1 MEEPE
6 AIDPTVEPS
15 DTGCAE
21 CLASDGWWF
30 HLRRCARCGHVGC
43 CDQSPSQHAT
53 RHAMAGKHPVIQT
66 FEPDEDWFYD
76 YRTDQY
82 GEGPELAPPQHHPV
96 DQPVRHGHRPRVRPI
111 DELYVDGTIYV
122 GGSPEAAWVRAR

>member
-1 MEEPE
+1 VVVPP
-6 AIDPTVEPS
+6 A
-15 DTGCAE
+15 A
-21 CLASDGWWF
+21 
-30 HLRRCARCGHVGC
+30 LRALWARRLLRPIAVAARHSPRHGRQAPGHP
-43 CDQSPSQHAT
+43 DLRA
-53 RHAMAGKHPVIQT
+53 
-66 FEPDEDWFYD
+66 DEDWFYD

>member
-53 RHAMAGKHPVIQT
+53 RHAMI
-66 FEPDEDWFYD
+66 D
-76 YRTDQY
+76 RLI
-82 GEGPELAPPQHHPV
+82 GPPV
-96 DQPVRHGHRPRVRPI
+96 DHSQVTHMPWVF
-111 DELYVDGTIYV
+111 VDGLEAHLDRSRDNGATIVQGITTHGFTSYV
-122 GGSPEAAWVRAR
+122 ALGIEGRSWRFAEARPTQPR